1 MWQILLQNATAI
13 LLQNT
18 TEIYYKMHQVFIT
31 KYVGFITIFFFFFF
45 FACSVYL
52 VYLSGC
58 VVALQHCKTILGGQN
73 KR

>member
-18 TEIYYKMHQVFIT
+18 TEIYYKMRQVFIT
-31 KYVGFITIFFFFFF
+31 KYVGFITIFFFFP
-45 FACSVYL
+45 CSVYL